1 MFYLR
6 FIIGGRSPEWQSFLG
21 GPGSYIYC
29 NDNNIFFLGG
39 GGGGS
44 WAFLGEASTPQI
56 P

>member
-6 FIIGGRSPEWQSFLG
+6 FITGGRSPEWQSFLG

-29 NDNNIFFLGG
+29 NDNNIFFWG